1 MSCILSFQHVINT
14 TLLTLY
20 TFSLPN
26 LLHVS
31 HVFSSGLNTFQVLST
46 HTCKQPSCG
55 RAEKRRHWRRHLAHL
70 MCHALPHIPSSLQAN
85 HIISGSF
92 TPCALTHFVPS
103 FLLSPSPS
111 PQSWTPHARQVLVHW
126 ATPTLRPFESP
137 TSSSTQPTPPF
148 LRPSLRITHVLITRL
163 GLSPTLPHLG
173 LHAN

>member
-20 TFSLPN
+20 MFSLPN

-70 MCHALPHIPSSLQAN
+70 MCHALPHIPSLQAN
-85 HIISGSF
+85 H
-92 TPCALTHFVPS
+92 TS
-103 FLLSPSPS
+103 FLALSHPVPWLTSCLLSFWAPL
-111 PQSWTPHARQVLVHW
+111 PPLNPGPHMLGKYLSTELPPLSDPLSLQPALQLNQYLLFWGQVW
-126 ATPTLRPFESP
+126 ESP
-137 TSSSTQPTPPF
+137 LF
-148 LRPSLRITHVLITRL
+148 L
-163 GLSPTLPHLG
+163 LPD
-173 LHAN
+173 